1 MPDSPARVLWLFSLI
16 RSGSSIAAYAA
27 AAPWNHAVA
36 DEPFGPW
43 DRTGEPYNYPRVQDD
58 LQREFGLASHRLTP
72 RVVGLAEALFES
84 LASAPPATLTHNTP
98 TQTARTQNAPT
109 QRGSGAAIVKI
120 PHHVPTPAQVAD
132 AWPRHRVA
140 FLIRNPLHRLNS
152 LYVRGW
158 LDPSPIGPNFD
169 LEQYRAFSRA
179 WMAQPAHLRVTYD
192 MIRHAPAE
200 MYRRLFIAW
209 GLSFTREHIDRAV
222 AYAADNYHH
231 ASKHVTTEHDTQR
244 VLSESRN
251 ALPVEAVRTY
261 LADPEMR
268 ELFRIAGW
276 STDPR
281 AYMAR

>member
-84 LASAPPATLTHNTP
+84 LASAPPATLT
-98 TQTARTQNAPT
+98 QK
-109 QRGSGAAIVKI
+109 GSGTVIVKI
-120 PHHVPTPAQVAD
+120 PHHVPTPAQVAE
-132 AWPRHRVA
+132 AWPRHRA
-140 FLIRNPLHRLNS
+140 AYLIRNPLHRLNS

-169 LEQYRAFSRA
+169 LEQYRGFARA

-200 MYRRLFIAW
+200 MYRRLYIAW
-209 GLSFTREHIDRAV
+209 GLAFTREHIDRAV
-222 AYAADNYHH
+222 AYASDNYHH
-231 ASKHVTTEHDTQR
+231 ASKQITTEHDTKR

-251 ALPVEAVRTY
+251 ALPAEAVRTY

-268 ELFRIAGW
+268 ELFRVAGW

-281 AYMAR
+281 EYLPR